1 MAVHQSFASHV
12 ETSNHLSNIT
22 PSLVFP
28 TASKSPIAGNMLRIR
43 SNFQKKPYTAVTVQV
58 DRLTSEQYEGD
69 DMTGIVD
76 LIEVVRLQAEG
87 PTEAARAIR
96 KKLKYG
102 NVHKQ
107 LRALTILDGL
117 IENAGTRFQR
127 AFVDEPLLE
136 RLRVAATD
144 SISDREVKKKCSILF
159 RQWAASYSSTPGLER
174 IANLHKQLPQRKKPP
189 RQATSRVLR
198 ESESGENEDPFG
210 HSVSISGGGGPMQS
224 LRSSTAVTSPSSTSS
239 FSGGGSS
246 LTPHGQPSS
255 TSHKASKS
263 KKSKADNKPFNLE
276 KEKPQLLQTIASS
289 SVASTNLLNSLKLIN
304 RERKRVSEDAEAA
317 QRFEACKLLRRQVLR
332 YIQHVESEQWLGSLI
347 HANETLVEALMA
359 FEVLDKDLEDDSDSE
374 DEAAGS
380 EDDDDE
386 VNEWDSDEA
395 AEAKM
400 KKGKG
405 SVQQGFAGL
414 SLGERK
420 PPPEVIVNGRRK
432 DRDSES
438 EVDEDGDEDD
448 PFGDINAVHTPKE
461 ERPGMNW

>member
-1 MAVHQSFASHV
+1 
-12 ETSNHLSNIT
+12 
-22 PSLVFP
+22 
-28 TASKSPIAGNMLRIR
+28 MLRLR
-43 SNFQKKPYTAVTVQV
+43 SNFQKKPYTAVTVQI

-144 SISDREVKKKCSILF
+144 SISDPEVKKKCSILF

-189 RQATSRVLR
+189 SQATSRVLR

-210 HSVSISGGGGPMQS
+210 HSVSVSGGGGPMQS
-224 LRSSTAVTSPSSTSS
+224 LRSPAAVTTPSSSSS
-239 FSGGGSS
+239 FSGGGPS
-246 LTPHGQPSS
+246 LTPHGQPAS

-263 KKSKADNKPFNLE
+263 KKSKGNSKPFNLE

-304 RERKRVSEDAEAA
+304 RERKRVSEDPEAA
-317 QRFEACKLLRRQVLR
+317 QRFEACKQLRRQVLR

-359 FEVLDKDLEDDSDSE
+359 FELLDKDLEDDSDSAQA
-374 DEAAGS
+374 AAGS
-380 EDDDDE
+380 EDDENDDE
-386 VNEWDSDEA
+386 EFNEWDSDEA
-395 AEAKM
+395 AEART

-432 DRDSES
+432 DGDSES
-438 EVDEDGDEDD
+438 EVDEDDDEDD